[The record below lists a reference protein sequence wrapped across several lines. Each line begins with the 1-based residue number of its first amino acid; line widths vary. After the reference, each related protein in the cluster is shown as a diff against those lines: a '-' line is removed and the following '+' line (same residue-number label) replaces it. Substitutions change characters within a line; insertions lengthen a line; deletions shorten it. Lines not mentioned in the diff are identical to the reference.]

1 MERQPDQ
8 PDKSRHGDGAE
19 RPKLT
24 PKQHAAIDE
33 LLRGRTDA
41 RAARAAGVSR
51 QTVNIWRNHHA
62 AFRAELDRRRRLE
75 SSKVWVSTREMA
87 ERLGVTTQT
96 VYVWAD
102 AGVLPTIRFGR
113 TRRFN
118 LKDMYLMAVL
128 AGMM

>member
-8 PDKSRHGDGAE
+8 PDKSRHGDSAE

-24 PKQHAAIDE
+24 PKQHVAIVAF
-33 LLRGRTDA
+33 LRGRTDA

-75 SSKVWVSTREMA
+75 SGKVWVSAREMA

-96 VYVWAD
+96 VYAWAD
-102 AGVLPTIRFGR
+102 ADVLPTIRFGR